1 MVSMES
7 SLYQKEHTPLKKETH
22 ATKVMVNISIF
33 LIENFDE
40 KASKFDA
47 KFLLKLKWYILFNF
61 SNFILH
67 QNQGRNRNFAMY
79 WNENH
84 IANIHFVF

>member
-1 MVSMES
+1 MVSMEN

-22 ATKVMVNISIF
+22 ATTVEVNISIF

-61 SNFILH
+61 F
-67 QNQGRNRNFAMY
+67 
-79 WNENH
+79 
-84 IANIHFVF
+84 